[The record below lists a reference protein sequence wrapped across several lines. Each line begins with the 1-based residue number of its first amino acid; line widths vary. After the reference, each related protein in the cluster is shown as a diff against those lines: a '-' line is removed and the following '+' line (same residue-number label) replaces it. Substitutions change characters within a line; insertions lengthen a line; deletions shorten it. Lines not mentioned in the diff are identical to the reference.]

1 MAARLTDRQKKKIIA
16 ERAGGSSFRELSS
29 KYGVAASTIKRICD
43 RDPETEQIATQ
54 KTKQNTADMLDYM
67 ESRKEKAKAVLDT
80 YIDALSDPE
89 KIGAAKLS
97 EIATAMGIVIDKF
110 INNPMKHQLDK
121 QKLEIELLK
130 LESQVKD
137 SQPEEEAEDN
147 FMDALNGT
155 AAEVWE
161 ESEVE
166 EDETN

>member
-1 MAARLTDRQKKKIIA
+1 
-16 ERAGGSSFRELSS
+16 
-29 KYGVAASTIKRICD
+29 
-43 RDPETEQIATQ
+43 
-54 KTKQNTADMLDYM
+54 
-67 ESRKEKAKAVLDT
+67 
-80 YIDALSDPE
+80 
-89 KIGAAKLS
+89 
-97 EIATAMGIVIDKF
+97 MGIVIDKF

-161 ESEVE
+161 EGEVE
-166 EDETN
+166 EDGDYGSD